1 MRPDD
6 QGQEQDRKSSSQ
18 KPKHQ
23 HERWQDPRTTVQ
35 APRAWTNKTMH
46 HPATRIGEIRHGK

>member
-6 QGQEQDRKSSSQ
+6 QGREPGQKGSAK
-18 KPKHQ
+18 KPKHP
-23 HERWQDPRTTVQ
+23 HERWQDLRITAQ
-35 APRAWTNKTMH
+35 APRAWTNRTMH

>member
-6 QGQEQDRKSSSQ
+6 NSQ
-18 KPKHQ
+18 KAPAKKAQHKHEQ
-23 HERWQDPRTTVQ
+23 WPDPRRTSQ

-46 HPATRIGEIRHGK
+46 HPATRIGEIRHGKSQ